1 MVSFLTNFLP
11 STHCLPQSI
20 TLFSEWPI
28 MKELASHT
36 SHIFFIS
43 HSFLNP
49 ASCPYEIVLAKDTHI
64 HTAAQF
70 RNFSSQSSSYSSWLH
85 PLNPGFLK
93 SFPPLSFGITF
104 SSGSS
109 PTSNSYFFIFSVSV
123 FSACQP
129 HYLSLSCQCP
139 EFYSWLI
146 IFLLLHVFLVFSS
159 SLIVSTISYTLQF
172 SSVTQSC
179 PTLCNPINCSTPGL
193 PVHHQYAKDVQICL
207 WTPLFS

>member
-70 RNFSSQSSSYSSWLH
+70 RNFSSQSSSYSTWLH
-85 PLNPGFLK
+85 PLNPGFQK

-109 PTSNSYFFIFSVSV
+109 PT
-123 FSACQP
+123 
-129 HYLSLSCQCP
+129 QCP
-139 EFYSWLI
+139 SLTSDGEKLRGFPRWLSGKEFACNAGEVGSIPWWGRSHGKGHGNPLRYSCLENSMDRYSPW
-146 IFLLLHVFLVFSS
+146 
-159 SLIVSTISYTLQF
+159 
-172 SSVTQSC
+172 
-179 PTLCNPINCSTPGL
+179 GL
-193 PVHHQYAKDVQICL
+193 KELDTTEVM
-207 WTPLFS
+207 